1 VDTSIDRLMPK
12 ERKKSKQIK
21 YAIGMIVTCFNR
33 HIANYTGVIIGW
45 DEVYNSRSEVK
56 LKIDINPYSDECV
69 KQPFY
74 TILAEDNNSYYV
86 AEGTRLLHASYIYI
100 LL

>member
-1 VDTSIDRLMPK
+1 VHTSIDMMPK
-12 ERKKSKQIK
+12 ERKKSKKIK
-21 YAIGMIVTCFNR
+21 YAVGMIVTCFNR
-33 HIANYTGVIIGW
+33 HIPNYTGVIIGW

-56 LKIDINPYSDECV
+56 LKIDINPYADGCV

-74 TILAEDNNSYYV
+74 TILGEDSNTYYV
-86 AEGTRLLHASYIYI
+86 AEGTRLRDASYIYI